1 MLLYSANPPS
11 VSWLAGLIVNI
22 FACLLIKMS
31 RYQYFCLVVRCLLP
45 VCFIYFSLF
54 VCHSR
59 SLLVNCFA
67 PMDTLS
73 LFYLNKCSQIKD
85 ECRIILLL
93 CAHGLW
99 ILNMAGARRTDYM
112 ECRWY
117 WLCGSEYL
125 LAQWSSTTL
134 SVEYPWTIFSPN
146 FHMSVYLPF
155 PSVLQFIYLS
165 FSVLSS
171 RHRPSSFAS
180 QGTIYPPL

>member
-1 MLLYSANPPS
+1 
-11 VSWLAGLIVNI
+11 
-22 FACLLIKMS
+22 MS
-31 RYQYFCLVVRCLLP
+31 RYQYFCLVVSCLLP

-54 VCHSR
+54 VCHSL

-67 PMDTLS
+67 PMATLS

-85 ECRIILLL
+85 ACRIILLL

-99 ILNMAGARRTDYM
+99 MLNMAGARRTDYM

-125 LAQWSSTTL
+125 LAQRSRTTL

-180 QGTIYPPL
+180 QGTIYTPL